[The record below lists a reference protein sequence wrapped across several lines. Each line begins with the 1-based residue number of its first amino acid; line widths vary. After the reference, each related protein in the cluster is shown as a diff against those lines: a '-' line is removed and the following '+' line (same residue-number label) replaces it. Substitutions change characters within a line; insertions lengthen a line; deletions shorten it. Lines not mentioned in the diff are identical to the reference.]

1 MDIISL
7 VQEPLQIE
15 IWQGNDWTVV
25 SAGTGSESNTTGVT
39 FLSLTDTPD
48 TYEGQAG
55 KTPVVNDK
63 ETGLVFK
70 NIVPAK
76 FITLSDCPSSY
87 KNAAGKL
94 VRVKSDNS
102 GLEFVNVAN
111 GEIEDFTQL
120 ADVPGS
126 YEGASEKV
134 VAVTQGEN
142 GLEFKQANDLL
153 KDQLDSTKQ
162 YTYPKLTVN
171 EKGIIT
177 AIESQPPG
185 TILPPFEKN
194 HLLYGDGSNIP
205 ATLDNGEIGQ
215 TLISKG
221 VGGLPTFTWGNTLY
235 GVTGKTVLRT
245 DSNSDKGYIV
255 TVNSTDYGMD
265 IVSGIFNNPTSSVDM
280 TIRCSGAGT
289 LFLGNANNTI
299 ELKTKTT
306 VRDKLWASV
315 DNLTLVPIGNG
326 TINVDISQTAQYS
339 YTANVLNENDLANKG
354 YVDKAIEEAL
364 DKQDR
369 VLSVSNLI
377 AISPASSTTKIADSM
392 QGKILDE
399 IKILVSSE
407 FNGSFYVSLGDDV
420 DNDYLSDGLIEL
432 SGNVGLITVPL
443 MQRVDRD
450 AINLY
455 ITSSDNNIGSATLVC
470 KWY

>member
-25 SAGTGSESNTTGVT
+25 SAGTGSDSNTTGIT

-76 FITLSDCPSSY
+76 FTTLSDCPSSY

-120 ADVPGS
+120 ADVPAS
-126 YEGASEKV
+126 YEGASQKV
-134 VAVTQGEN
+134 VAVAQGEN

-153 KDQLDSTKQ
+153 KDQLDSVKQ

-171 EKGIIT
+171 EKGIII

-205 ATLDNGEIGQ
+205 VSLDNGEAGQ

-221 VGGLPTFTWGNTLY
+221 AGGLPTFTWGNALY
-235 GVTGKTVLRT
+235 GVSGKTVLRT
-245 DSNSDKGYIV
+245 DSNSDKGYI
-255 TVNSTDYGMD
+255 TTINSTDYGMD
-265 IVSGIFNNPTSSVDM
+265 IVSGISNNPTSSVDM

-289 LFLGNANNTI
+289 LFLGNANNTV
-299 ELKTKTT
+299 ELKTKTI

-354 YVDKAIEEAL
+354 YVDKAIAEAL
-364 DKQDR
+364 ENAQSTVFVSGK
-369 VLSVSNLI
+369 VTLSS
-377 AISPASSTTKIADSM
+377 STSTTKIVDDV

-399 IKILVSSE
+399 LKILITSE
-407 FNGSFYVSLGDDV
+407 FNGSYYISLGDEV
-420 DNDYLSDGLIEL
+420 DNDYLSDGLIEI
-432 SGNVGLITVPL
+432 SGNVGLITIPF
-443 MQRVDRD
+443 MQRIDRGVV
-450 AINLY
+450 NLY
-455 ITSSDNNIGSATLVC
+455 VTSTDNNAGNAVLVC